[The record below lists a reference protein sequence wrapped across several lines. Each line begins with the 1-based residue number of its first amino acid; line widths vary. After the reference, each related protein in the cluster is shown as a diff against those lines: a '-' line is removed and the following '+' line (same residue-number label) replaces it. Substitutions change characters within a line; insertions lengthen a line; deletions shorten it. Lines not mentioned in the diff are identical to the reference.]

1 MTTHDAAL
9 SITDLHKTYAGNKK
23 SGPKEA
29 LKGVTFD
36 IKKGSIFGL
45 LGPNGAGKSTIIN
58 ICAGLVKKTSGSVRV
73 WESDLDRDEINV
85 KKSIGVVPQELSF
98 DPFFS
103 PRQVL
108 EMQAGFYGVHHSKRH
123 TDEILERV
131 GLREQADAYSRS
143 LSGGMK
149 RRLMIA
155 KAMVHAP
162 PILVLDEPT
171 AGVDVA
177 LRQMLWANVR
187 TLNEAGTTVIL
198 TTHYLE
204 EAEELAD
211 TIAII
216 NHGQIVAHAPKE
228 QLLRHLDIKKI
239 ELTLDRAV
247 ETIPSTWMDFAPE
260 RLNENTYVF
269 TYHPLMQPV
278 DAVLKAVHD
287 TGVTICDVK
296 ARTRALEDVFLS
308 LTA

>member
-1 MTTHDAAL
+1 MPAI
-9 SITDLHKTYAGNKK
+9 SFQNVSKTYAGAR
-23 SGPKEA
+23 GAVQA
-29 LKGVTFD
+29 LSDVSFD
-36 IKKGSIFGL
+36 IEPGEFFGL

-73 WESDLDRDEINV
+73 WNSDLDKDEIGV
-85 KKSIGVVPQELSF
+85 KKSIGIVPQELSF

-108 EMQAGFYGVHHSKRH
+108 EMQAGFYGVHHSKRQ

-131 GLREQADAYSRS
+131 GLTAQADAYARS

-239 ELTLDRAV
+239 ELTLNHGARGSARKTAETGAQHRRAQAQAMPGAACKV
-247 ETIPSTWMDFAPE
+247 AGPVQVQA
-260 RLNENTYVF
+260 N
-269 TYHPLMQPV
+269 V
-278 DAVLKAVHD
+278 DATAQGPQQRHILRP
-287 TGVTICDVK
+287 
-296 ARTRALEDVFLS
+296 AR
-308 LTA
+308 